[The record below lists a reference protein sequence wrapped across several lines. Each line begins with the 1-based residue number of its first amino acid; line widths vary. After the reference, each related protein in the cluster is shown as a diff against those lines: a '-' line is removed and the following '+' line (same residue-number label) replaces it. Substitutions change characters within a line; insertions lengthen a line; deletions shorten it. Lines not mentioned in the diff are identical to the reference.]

1 MRHDIIKHSILFP
14 GGLAS
19 PSHNVIDEAEPS
31 SLMPDATQT
40 HNGET
45 HNLIAQQAFE
55 AGGGVE
61 LPLLRSLCRRLT
73 EIKVKRAGGRDDHNQ
88 HRKEKIQLERSLQ
101 VFQNKSITGVKEI

>member
-1 MRHDIIKHSILFP
+1 MSSFFFLRHDIIKHSIIFP

-55 AGGGVE
+55 AGGGGRTPAASVP
-61 LPLLRSLCRRLT
+61 LP
-73 EIKVKRAGGRDDHNQ
+73 EAYGD
-88 HRKEKIQLERSLQ
+88 
-101 VFQNKSITGVKEI
+101 